1 VNDSK
6 PTCAAALSCDK
17 PELCPLNQVKA
28 GTQVRI
34 KQHCASAEVTL
45 RLREMGFGE
54 EQQVKLVS
62 RHASVICQVCNA
74 RVALSSRLAETILVE
89 TLPSLTPAGTA

>member
-1 VNDSK
+1 MNERK
-6 PTCAAALSCDK
+6 PTCAAALNCAK

-34 KQHCASAEVTL
+34 KQHSAPADVTL

-54 EQQVKLVS
+54 EQQVRLVS

-74 RVALSSRLAETILVE
+74 RVALSSSLAETILVE
-89 TLPSLTPAGTA
+89 TLPPLTLAGAV